1 MSTQIDESLVVA
13 AHCVHRRI
21 WETHW
26 QKGHTVLRSDQVV
39 GFIRD
44 VRTNAG
50 CDEQQLP
57 TGLRELLAQARLDRI
72 QSIALDKLLAA
83 LKAIEASAA

>member
-1 MSTQIDESLVVA
+1 MSTQIDESVVVA
-13 AHCVHRRI
+13 AHGVYRRV
-21 WETHW
+21 WESHW
-26 QKGHTVLRSDQVV
+26 KKGHTVLRSDQVV

-44 VRTNAG
+44 VRTRAG

-57 TGLRELLAQARLDRI
+57 SVLQELLAQARLDRI
-72 QSIALDKLLAA
+72 QSIALDKLLSA